1 MVPKIKFDLRITEA
15 GEDYVEMNVLAC
27 LNGAAG
33 ERGNEQT
40 CRSNKTPCDDD
51 DEDEDQPTDRHSIMC
66 GRGLHKSDKNQRQR
80 ATQTKG
86 FLPPTE
92 REGRKSERWK
102 EGRKG
107 CGGEED
113 ESKQAHK
120 NTRGAHVRVLERE
133 DTQQRSHSTDDVILN
148 ECK

>member
-66 GRGLHKSDKNQRQR
+66 GRGLQKSDKNQRQR
-80 ATQTKG
+80 ATTQTKG
-86 FLPPTE
+86 ILAAD
-92 REGRKSERWK
+92 REGREEERAMERRKERDAPVKKMNQSERIK
-102 EGRKG
+102 
-107 CGGEED
+107 
-113 ESKQAHK
+113 
-120 NTRGAHVRVLERE
+120 THVERTCVYRVA
-133 DTQQRSHSTDDVILN
+133 
-148 ECK
+148 